1 MLASKPWKVLIVE
14 DSRETQDLVCSIL
27 TTLGYEA
34 SCCENRDN
42 ALLKMRDFQP
52 DVVLMDV
59 TMPGMSLPEFLEI
72 GKADYPQTRL
82 VLYSA
87 GFAHSEAK
95 TYNIKHWVEKPF
107 NIIRLA
113 MVLAK
118 CIDDGANAQMC
129 SVNIQYEMVS

>member
-14 DSRETQDLVCSIL
+14 DSPETQELVSSIL

-34 SCCENRDN
+34 SCCENRN
-42 ALLKMRDFQP
+42 AAVAKMPDFRP

-72 GKADYPQTRL
+72 GKTDYPQTRV

-87 GFAHSEAK
+87 GFAHSEAR

-118 CIDDGANAQMC
+118 CIDDDVNAQMC
-129 SVNIQYEMVS
+129 SVNIQYELAS

>member
-1 MLASKPWKVLIVE
+1 MQTSKPWKVLIVE
-14 DSRETQDLVCSIL
+14 DSRQTQELVSSIL

-34 SCCENRDN
+34 SCSANRN
-42 ALLKMRDFQP
+42 EALPKMRDFRP

-72 GKADYPQTRL
+72 GKADFPQTRL

-87 GFAHSEAK
+87 GFAHSEAR

-118 CIDDGANAQMC
+118 CIDDGVNAQMC
-129 SVNIQYEMVS
+129 SVNIQYEMAS